1 MLKFVFIIGEIGSE
15 AGRHFESLSIT
26 YVKILYAR
34 SSNQSSSEWWKLYIN
49 GSHIPSKKLKMYSSE
64 QHQILCL

>member
-26 YVKILYAR
+26 YVKILHAR
-34 SSNQSSSEWWKLYIN
+34 SSSQSSSEWWKLYIN
-49 GSHIPSKKLKMYSSE
+49 G
-64 QHQILCL
+64 

>member
-26 YVKILYAR
+26 SRPYRMYGGQLTGLVNIFTPDVATIIIGVKKQNNLFNFILAV
-34 SSNQSSSEWWKLYIN
+34 
-49 GSHIPSKKLKMYSSE
+49 
-64 QHQILCL
+64 